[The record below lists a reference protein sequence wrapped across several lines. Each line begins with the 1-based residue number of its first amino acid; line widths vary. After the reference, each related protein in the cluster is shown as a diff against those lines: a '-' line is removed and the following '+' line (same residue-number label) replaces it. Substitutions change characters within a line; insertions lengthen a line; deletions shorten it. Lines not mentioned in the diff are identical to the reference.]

1 MATILEQENDITL
14 GEGEEFGN
22 LDELG
27 AVVPEEQQEPVEA
40 SVEPVD
46 EPDLDIPEKFRGKGL
61 KDIIKSY
68 TSLEQEF
75 GRKSNEVGELRRL
88 ADEIIKQN
96 LELNTGGIPA
106 KKKLEVD
113 DLLEDPEKAI
123 SSAVENNPRLKQLEE
138 RLINEERAK
147 AKQAFENKHPD
158 WVDVVNNPQFQSWVT
173 SSPMRTKIFQEAN
186 ASYDYQAGAELLD
199 LYKEIYS
206 TKIAEAKG
214 EQKAAREKALK
225 AATVEKGSTG
235 QSSKKIFKRDELMNM
250 IKYNREKYNDPAFQA
265 ELVKAYAEG
274 RVR

>member
-27 AVVPEEQQEPVEA
+27 AVVPEEPQEPVEEPI
-40 SVEPVD
+40 EPVE

-158 WVDVVNNPQFQSWVT
+158 WMDVVNNPQFQSWVT

>member
-22 LDELG
+22 LEELG
-27 AVVPEEQQEPVEA
+27 AVVPEEPQEPVEEPI
-40 SVEPVD
+40 EPVE

-158 WVDVVNNPQFQSWVT
+158 WMDVVNNPQFQSWVT

-235 QSSKKIFKRDELMNM
+235 QSSKKIFKREELMNM

>member
-22 LDELG
+22 LEELG
-27 AVVPEEQQEPVEA
+27 AVVPEEPQEPVDEPI
-40 SVEPVD
+40 EPVD

-158 WVDVVNNPQFQSWVT
+158 WMDVVNNPQFQSWVT

>member
-22 LDELG
+22 LEELG
-27 AVVPEEQQEPVEA
+27 AVVPEEPQEPVEEPI
-40 SVEPVD
+40 EPVE

-158 WVDVVNNPQFQSWVT
+158 WMDVVNNPQFQSWVT